1 VNNISSLRV
10 LGTTIKGCLV
20 ATVNFLYQ
28 DSLRLAEGLHCPVA
42 SASGI
47 NRFGRETDQRQY
59 QCKGRSN
66 FKNYFD

>member
-1 VNNISSLRV
+1 
-10 LGTTIKGCLV
+10 V